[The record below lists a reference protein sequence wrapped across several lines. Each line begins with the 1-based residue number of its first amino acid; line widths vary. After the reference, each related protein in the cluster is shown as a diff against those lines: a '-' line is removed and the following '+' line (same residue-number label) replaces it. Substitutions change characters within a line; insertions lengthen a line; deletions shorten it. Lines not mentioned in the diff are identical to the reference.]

1 MMENSM
7 TFYADQDP
15 NTVFELTKES
25 FPIMKRTLA
34 QATPESFARANIIE
48 NATSF
53 RIEVNFTEE
62 EALLVR
68 SALLMVKNRFQINP
82 N

>member
-1 MMENSM
+1 M

-25 FPIMKRTLA
+25 FPIMKRTLT
-34 QATPESFARANIIE
+34 QATPESFAQANIIE
-48 NATSF
+48 NATGF
-53 RIEVNFTEE
+53 RIEINFTEQ
-62 EALLVR
+62 EAHLVR
-68 SALLMVKNRFQINP
+68 SALLKVKNRFLINP